1 MQRIDH
7 LLPWSHLGSERSL
20 SVFRYGAG
28 ARKVYIQASLHADEL
43 PGMRTAWELKKRL
56 GELEAQGLLN
66 GVIELV
72 PVANPLGLG
81 QLLLHNH
88 QGRFEAGSGK
98 NFNRDFTELSTPVV
112 AALQGQLGDDPHANI
127 RLIRQVMLDVLEQL
141 PPAASQLQGMQR
153 VLLSHACNADIVL
166 DLHCDAEAALH
177 MYALPQ
183 HWPQWRSLAAHL
195 NMRVGLLAEDSG
207 GSSFDEACS
216 LPWLRLQRQ
225 FADAQIP
232 LACMATTLELGGQSD
247 TGRPQAEAYA
257 EGILAFLA
265 EQGLITGD
273 WPAAQHEAC
282 EGMPFEGT
290 ELLYA
295 PHPGVVSFLRPAG
308 AWVEAG
314 EPLFEVIDPLSDRVS
329 TVCAG
334 TAGVLFAVERLRYA
348 QPGFWLAKVAG
359 REPLRHGRLLND

>member
-1 MQRIDH
+1 MERIDH
-7 LLPWSHLGSERSL
+7 LLPWNNLGCERHLT
-20 SVFRYGAG
+20 VFRFGAG
-28 ARKVYIQASLHADEL
+28 ERKAYIQASLHADEL
-43 PGMRTAWELKKRL
+43 PGMRCAWELKKRL
-56 GELEAQGLLN
+56 SELEARGALS

-81 QLLLHNH
+81 QLLQGSH
-88 QGRFEAGSGK
+88 QGRFEFGSGK
-98 NFNRDFTELSTPVV
+98 NFNRDFVELSEPV
-112 AALQGQLGDDPHANI
+112 AQRLAGRLGDDPHANT
-127 RLIRQVMLDVLEQL
+127 RLIRQAMLEVLAGL
-141 PPAASQLQGMQR
+141 PAATSPLQGMQR

-166 DLHCDAEAALH
+166 DLHCETDAALH

-183 HWPQWRSLAAHL
+183 HWPQWRSLAAQL
-195 NMRVGLLAEDSG
+195 DVRVGLLAEDSG

-216 LPWLRLQRQ
+216 VPWLRLQRR

-232 LACMATTLELGGQSD
+232 LACMSTTLELGGQAD

-265 EQGLITGD
+265 EQGLINGD
-273 WPAAQHEAC
+273 WPAAQHDTC

-290 ELLYA
+290 ELLFA
-295 PHPGVVSFLRPAG
+295 PHPGVVSFLRPVG
-308 AWVEAG
+308 AWVEKG

-334 TAGVLFAVERLRYA
+334 TSGVLFAVERLRYA

>member
-7 LLPWSHLGSERSL
+7 TLPWSPLGTERHL
-20 SVFRYGAG
+20 SVFRFGAG
-28 ARKVYIQASLHADEL
+28 ERKAYIQASLHADEL
-43 PGMRTAWELKKRL
+43 PGMRTAWELKKQL
-56 GELEAQGLLN
+56 GALEAAGALK

-81 QLLLHNH
+81 QLLQGAH
-88 QGRFEAGSGK
+88 QGRFEFASGK
-98 NFNRDFTELSTPVV
+98 NFNRDFVELSEPV
-112 AALQGQLGDDPHANI
+112 AQALQGKLGDDPHANI
-127 RLIRQVMLDVLEQL
+127 RLIRLAMVDALAAL
-141 PPAASQLQGMQR
+141 PAPGSALQGLQR
-153 VLLSHACNADIVL
+153 LLLGHACDADVVL

-195 NMRVGLLAEDSG
+195 NMRVGLLAEESG

-216 LPWLRLQRQ
+216 APWLRLARQ
-225 FADAQIP
+225 FPDAQIP
-232 LACMATTLELGGQSD
+232 LACLATTLELGGQAD
-247 TGRPQAEAYA
+247 TGPAEAQA
-257 EGILAFLA
+257 HARGILAFLA
-265 EQGLITGD
+265 EQGLLEGE
-273 WPAAQHEAC
+273 WPAPAFEAC

-295 PHPGVVSFLRPAG
+295 PHPGVVSYLKPVG
-308 AWVEAG
+308 AWVEVG

-334 TAGVLFAVERLRYA
+334 TPGVLFAVERLRYA

-359 REPLRHGRLLND
+359 AQPLRHGRLLND

>member
-7 LLPWSHLGSERSL
+7 PLPWSHLGSERSI
-20 SVFRYGAG
+20 SVFRFGSG
-28 ARKVYIQASLHADEL
+28 ERKAYIQASLHADEL

-56 GELEAQGLLN
+56 AELEAEGALN

-81 QLLLHNH
+81 QLLQGNH

-98 NFNRDFTELSTPVV
+98 NFNRDFVELSGPV
-112 AALQGQLGDDPHANI
+112 AQRLEGRLGDDPHANV
-127 RLIRQVMLDVLEQL
+127 RLIRQAMSEVLSEL
-141 PPAASQLQGMQR
+141 PSAASQLQGMQR
-153 VLLSHACNADIVL
+153 VLLSHACTADVVL
-166 DLHCDAEAALH
+166 DLHCDTEAALH

-195 NMRVGLLAEDSG
+195 DVKVGLLAEDSG

-216 LPWLRLQRQ
+216 LPWLRLSQQ
-225 FADAQIP
+225 FPEAQIP
-232 LACMATTLELGGQSD
+232 LACLATTLELGGQAD
-247 TGRPQAEAYA
+247 TGRPQAEAHA
-257 EGILAFLA
+257 AGILAFLA
-265 EQGLITGD
+265 EQGLIAGE
-273 WPAAQHEAC
+273 WPASGREAC
-282 EGMPFEGT
+282 EAMPFEGT
-290 ELLYA
+290 QLLYA

-308 AWVEAG
+308 SWVEVG
-314 EPLFEVIDPLSDRVS
+314 EPIFEVIDPLSDRVS

-334 TAGVLFAVERLRYA
+334 TSGVLFAVERLRYA

-359 REPLRHGRLLND
+359 REALRHGRLLND

>member
-1 MQRIDH
+1 MERIDH
-7 LLPWSHLGSERSL
+7 LLPWGHLGCERQL
-20 SVFRYGAG
+20 SVFRFGSG
-28 ARKVYIQASLHADEL
+28 ERKAYIQASLHADEL
-43 PGMRTAWELKKRL
+43 PGMRAAWELKKRL
-56 GELEAQGLLN
+56 AELEAQGALN

-72 PVANPLGLG
+72 PVANPMGLG
-81 QLLLHNH
+81 QLLQGSH
-88 QGRFEAGSGK
+88 QGRFEVGTGK
-98 NFNRDFTELSTPVV
+98 NFNRDFVELSEPV
-112 AALQGQLGDDPHANI
+112 AALLGGRLGDDPHANV
-127 RLIRQVMLDVLEQL
+127 RMIRQAMSDALNAL
-141 PPAASQLQGMQR
+141 PEPSSQLQGMQR
-153 VLLSHACNADIVL
+153 VLLQHACTAAIVL

-183 HWPQWRSLAAHL
+183 HWPQWRSLSAHL
-195 NMRVGLLAEDSG
+195 NVKVGLLAEDSG

-247 TGRPQAEAYA
+247 TGRPEAQAYA
-257 EGILAFLA
+257 EAILAFLA

-273 WPAAQHEAC
+273 WPAAQHPAC